1 MVKIHRMKDST
12 DKFTTDKGP
21 FVPSLPARLI
31 LVSKSGGGKTSV
43 LGNLLLKKEFYRD
56 DFPPENI
63 FIFTG
68 SMGDPKI
75 NTIASQLD
83 IPTENIID
91 GYDETQAGVFYDMM
105 VDEYKQAISEGKPPK
120 NSLFLFDDL
129 SYTNL
134 LRIIKKN
141 SIIDKI
147 YANGRKWLI
156 SVVTTTQKFSSI
168 NTSCREN
175 VTCALLWG
183 CSNKQLELIEN
194 DFNYL
199 NNKKQFLKL
208 FRDNT
213 KEKHDFLVVDFSKKD
228 IYRNMEFKKLCMCKG
243 KTECDGVK

>member
-1 MVKIHRMKDST
+1 MVKIHRLKDST
-12 DKFTTDKGP
+12 DKFTTEKNEI
-21 FVPSLPARLI
+21 PSLPMRLI
-31 LVSKSGGGKTSV
+31 LVAKSGGGKTSV

-68 SMGDPKI
+68 SYGDPKI
-75 NTIASQLD
+75 NIIVSQLD
-83 IPTENIID
+83 IPKENVID
-91 GYDETQAGVFYDMM
+91 GYDEEQASIFYDMM
-105 VDEYKQAISEGKPPK
+105 VEEYKEAISEGKRPK

-156 SVVTTTQKFSSI
+156 SVITTAQKFSSI
-168 NTSCREN
+168 NTACQEN
-175 VTCALLWG
+175 ITSALLWS

-194 DFNYL
+194 DFNML
-199 NNKKQFLKL
+199 NNKKEFFKL

-213 KEKHDFLVVDFSKKD
+213 KEKHNFLVIDFSKKD
-228 IYRNMEFKKLCMCKG
+228 IYRNMEFKPLCLCKG
-243 KTECDGVK
+243 HKS